1 MPEVRILSWTNEE
14 ICSDALP
21 MIGFE
26 HYTANDYKLVFF
38 QNQQKRKQISSSNR
52 KSFDNEA
59 KNGENTRSIPNA

>member
-38 QNQQKRKQISSSNR
+38 QNQQKRKQTEKTSRRPSIDSIDRAVGRSS
-52 KSFDNEA
+52 
-59 KNGENTRSIPNA
+59 